1 MECEPVLNLERCW
14 NSFGLRLLIVAVMTL
29 FTVYIMAM
37 PGGTPAVDE
46 LSELLG
52 GTRYTDAVGHGLG
65 FAAVAAVW
73 YWMLSALLP
82 ARAALIATC
91 AVVLM
96 LGALT
101 EFGQFVVP
109 DRGVSKLDLLAN
121 WSGALLG
128 ATLTWASSR
137 VNLSLLFGV
146 VRA

>member
-1 MECEPVLNLERCW
+1 
-14 NSFGLRLLIVAVMTL
+14 
-29 FTVYIMAM
+29 
-37 PGGTPAVDE
+37 
-46 LSELLG
+46 
-52 GTRYTDAVGHGLG
+52 
-65 FAAVAAVW
+65 
-73 YWMLSALLP
+73 MLSALLP